1 MPEETTLQRLI
12 GVTEKFAE
20 GRPGNFPLGPHSSIS
35 QDAYIFGIDT
45 YDYFGELEAEFGP
58 VVREIPWMEWT
69 DQTDS
74 YYGCA
79 AGCFPLILLARLLVW
94 PFTRRPLLKHPD
106 PKGFSRRLELGQIA
120 KVIDQGYWEE
130 P

>member
-1 MPEETTLQRLI
+1 MAQGDTLGRLI
-12 GVTEKFAE
+12 DLTEKFAA
-20 GRPGNFPLGPHSSIS
+20 GRPGNFPLGPHSALS
-35 QDAYIFGIDT
+35 QDAYIFGIDV
-45 YDYFGELEAEFGP
+45 YDYFEELKAEFGP
-58 VVREIPWMEWT
+58 IVDEIPWLEWT

-79 AGCFPLILLARLLVW
+79 AGCFPLILLGRLLAW
-94 PFTRRPLLKHPD
+94 PIKGGPLIKIPD
-106 PKGFSRRLELGQIA
+106 PKNFPRRLELEHIA

>member
-79 AGCFPLILLARLLVW
+79 GCFFPIILLARLIAW
-94 PFTRRPLLKHPD
+94 PLTRRPLLPVPD
-106 PKGFSRRLELGQIA
+106 PKSFPRRLELNHIA
-120 KVIDQGYWEE
+120 KVIDQGYWDE

>member
-1 MPEETTLQRLI
+1 MAEGDTLERLI
-12 GVTEKFAE
+12 SVTEKFAAD
-20 GRPGNFPLGPHSSIS
+20 RPGNIPLGAHSSIS

-58 VVREIPWMEWT
+58 IVRQIPWMEWT

-79 AGCFPLILLARLLVW
+79 ACCFPLIILGRLVAWPLTRRRLL
-94 PFTRRPLLKHPD
+94 KSPD
-106 PKGFSRRLELGQIA
+106 PKEFPRRLELGHIA